1 MCLLPDT
8 NESTM
13 TLSTCDLCDAHEA
26 ELGGA
31 NGKQLRL
38 LPDVYKS
45 YGAIASFHG
54 QAHTLRCPEDNSRV
68 REAVAQPGAGKVL
81 VVDGG
86 GMTRRA
92 LVGGNL
98 AVIAA
103 KNGWAGILVH
113 GAVRDIAE
121 LREASLGIKALAL
134 CPLRTDKRGLGE
146 AGVPVMISGHLVQPG
161 DWVYADEDGVL
172 ISAVALH

>member
-1 MCLLPDT
+1 
-8 NESTM
+8 M
-13 TLSTCDLCDAHEA
+13 TISVCDLCDTHEA
-26 ELGGA
+26 EFISGNA
-31 NGKQLRL
+31 KQLRL

-45 YGAIASFHG
+45 YGGVTSFHG

-98 AVIAA
+98 AVTAA
-103 KNGWAGILVH
+103 KNGWAGILVY
-113 GAVRDIAE
+113 GAVRDVAE

-134 CPLRTDKRGLGE
+134 CPLRTDKRGLGD
-146 AGVPVMISGHLVQPG
+146 AGIPVMISGSLVQPG

-172 ISAVALH
+172 ISSVALH

>member
-1 MCLLPDT
+1 MM
-8 NESTM
+8 M
-13 TLSTCDLCDAHEA
+13 TIFVCDLCDIHEA
-26 ELGGA
+26 EFVGSNA
-31 NGKQLRL
+31 KQLRL

-45 YGAIASFHG
+45 YGGATSFHG
-54 QAHTLRCPEDNSRV
+54 QAQTLRCPEDNSRV
-68 REAVAQPGAGKVL
+68 REAVALPGEGRVL

-98 AVIAA
+98 ATTAA
-103 KNGWAGILVH
+103 KNGWAGILVF

-121 LREASLGIKALAL
+121 LRAASIGIKALAL
-134 CPLRTDKRGLGE
+134 CPLRTDKRGLGD

-161 DWVYADEDGVL
+161 DWVYADEDGIL
-172 ISAVALH
+172 ISAAALH

>member
-1 MCLLPDT
+1 
-8 NESTM
+8 M
-13 TLSTCDLCDAHEA
+13 TISTCDLCDAHEA
-26 ELGGA
+26 EFAGGHA
-31 NGKQLRL
+31 KQLRL

-45 YGAIASFHG
+45 YGGKPSFHG

-68 REAVAQPGAGKVL
+68 REAVAQPGEGRVL
-81 VVDGG
+81 VIDGG
-86 GMTRRA
+86 GMLRRA

-98 AVIAA
+98 AMMAA

-113 GAVRDIAE
+113 GAVRDAAE
-121 LREASLGIKALAL
+121 LRAASLGIKALAL
-134 CPLRTDKRGLGE
+134 CPLRTDKRGLGD

-172 ISAVALH
+172 IAAVALH

>member
-1 MCLLPDT
+1 
-8 NESTM
+8 M
-13 TLSTCDLCDAHEA
+13 TISVCDMCDAHEA
-26 ELGGA
+26 EFAGSNA
-31 NGKQLRL
+31 KQLRL
-38 LPDVYKS
+38 LPDVYKN
-45 YGAIASFHG
+45 YGGKMSFHG
-54 QAHTLRCPEDNSRV
+54 QAHTLRCLEDNSRV

-98 AVIAA
+98 AVTAA

-121 LREASLGIKALAL
+121 LRVAPLGIKALAL
-134 CPLRTDKRGLGE
+134 CPLRTDKRGLGDT
-146 AGVPVMISGHLVQPG
+146 GIPVMISGHLVQPG
-161 DWVYADEDGVL
+161 DWVYADEDGML
-172 ISAVALH
+172 ISSVALH

>member
-1 MCLLPDT
+1 MNQT
-8 NESTM
+8 I
-13 TLSTCDLCDAHEA
+13 STCDICDAHEA
-26 ELGGA
+26 EFASGNA
-31 NGKQLRL
+31 KQLRL

-45 YGAIASFHG
+45 YGGGQSFYG

-68 REAVAQPGAGKVL
+68 REAVAQPGEGRVL

-98 AVIAA
+98 AVMAA

-113 GAVRDIAE
+113 GAVRDVAE
-121 LREASLGIKALAL
+121 LRAASLGIKALAL
-134 CPLRTDKRGLGE
+134 CPLRTDKRGLGD
-146 AGVPVMISGHLVQPG
+146 AGVPVMISGYLVQPG

-172 ISAVALH
+172 ISLSALHL

>member
-1 MCLLPDT
+1 
-8 NESTM
+8 M
-13 TLSTCDLCDAHEA
+13 TKISVCDLCDIHEA
-26 ELGGA
+26 ELAGGNA
-31 NGKQLRL
+31 KQLRL

-45 YGAIASFHG
+45 YGGVSSFYG

-68 REAVAQPGAGKVL
+68 REAVAQPGQGRVL

-86 GMTRRA
+86 GIMRRA

-103 KNGWAGILVH
+103 KNSWSGILVY
-113 GAVRDIAE
+113 GAVRDVAE
-121 LREASLGIKALAL
+121 LREAPLGIKALAL
-134 CPLRTDKRGLGE
+134 CPLRTDKRSLGD
-146 AGVPVMISGHLVQPG
+146 AGVPVMISGQAVAPG
-161 DWVYADEDGVL
+161 DWVYVDEDGVL

>member
-1 MCLLPDT
+1 
-8 NESTM
+8 M
-13 TLSTCDLCDAHEA
+13 TISVCDLCDTHEA
-26 ELGGA
+26 EFVGSNA
-31 NGKQLRL
+31 KQLRL
-38 LPDVYKS
+38 LPDVFKS
-45 YGAIASFHG
+45 YGGVTSFHG

-68 REAVAQPGAGKVL
+68 REAVAQPGASRVL

-134 CPLRTDKRGLGE
+134 CPLRTDKRGLGD
-146 AGVPVMISGHLVQPG
+146 AGVAMMICGYLVQPG

-172 ISAVALH
+172 ISGVALHV

>member
-1 MCLLPDT
+1 MHKI
-8 NESTM
+8 SV
-13 TLSTCDLCDAHEA
+13 CDLCDNHEA
-26 ELGGA
+26 EFVSSNL
-31 NGKQLRL
+31 KQLRL

-45 YGAIASFHG
+45 YGGIASFYG
-54 QAHTLRCPEDNSRV
+54 QAHTLRCHEDNSRV
-68 REAVAQPGAGKVL
+68 REAVAQAGEGRVL
-81 VVDGG
+81 VIDGG

-113 GAVRDIAE
+113 GAVRDMAE
-121 LREASLGIKALAL
+121 LRQASVGMKALAL
-134 CPLRTDKRGLGE
+134 CPLRTDKRGLGD
-146 AGVPVMISGHLVQPG
+146 AAVPVMISGYLVQPG

-172 ISAVALH
+172 ISSVALH

>member
-1 MCLLPDT
+1 MVI
-8 NESTM
+8 SV
-13 TLSTCDLCDAHEA
+13 CDLCDAHEA
-26 ELGGA
+26 ELSGNNA
-31 NGKQLRL
+31 KQLRV

-45 YGAIASFHG
+45 YGGAASFHG

-68 REAVAQPGAGKVL
+68 REAVAQPGEGRVL

-86 GMTRRA
+86 GMVRRA

-98 AVIAA
+98 AATA
-103 KNGWAGILVH
+103 SKNGWAGILVH
-113 GAVRDIAE
+113 GAARDIAE
-121 LREASLGIKALAL
+121 LRAAPLGLKALAL
-134 CPLRTDKRGLGE
+134 CPLRTDKRGLGD

-172 ISAVALH
+172 ICAVALH

>member
-1 MCLLPDT
+1 
-8 NESTM
+8 M
-13 TLSTCDLCDAHEA
+13 TKISVCDLCDTHES
-26 ELGGA
+26 ELAGD
-31 NGKQLRL
+31 NIKQLRL

-45 YGAIASFHG
+45 YGGVASFYG

-68 REAVAQPGAGKVL
+68 REAVAQAGDARVL

-98 AVIAA
+98 AVLAA

-113 GAVRDIAE
+113 GAVRDVAE
-121 LREASLGIKALAL
+121 LRIAPLGIKALAL
-134 CPLRTDKRGLGE
+134 CPLRTDKRGLGDVGL
-146 AGVPVMISGHLVQPG
+146 AIIISGQRVQPG
-161 DWVYADEDGVL
+161 EWVYADEDGVL

>member
-1 MCLLPDT
+1 MPT
-8 NESTM
+8 ISV
-13 TLSTCDLCDAHEA
+13 CDLCDTHESEFA
-26 ELGGA
+26 GSNA
-31 NGKQLRL
+31 KQLRL

-45 YGAIASFHG
+45 YGGVMSFYG

-68 REAVAQPGAGKVL
+68 REAVAQAGEARVL

-86 GMTRRA
+86 GMLRRA

-98 AVIAA
+98 AVMAA
-103 KNGWAGILVH
+103 KNGWAGILVQ

-121 LREASLGIKALAL
+121 LRAAALGIKALAL
-134 CPLRTDKRGLGE
+134 CPLRTDKRGLGD
-146 AGVPVMISGHLVQPG
+146 AGVPVMISGYLVQSG

-172 ISAVALH
+172 ISSAALH

>member
-1 MCLLPDT
+1 
-8 NESTM
+8 M
-13 TLSTCDLCDAHEA
+13 TLSVCDLCDTHEA
-26 ELGGA
+26 EFAGS
-31 NGKQLRL
+31 NSKQLRI

-45 YGAIASFHG
+45 YGGKMSFHG
-54 QAHTLRCPEDNSRV
+54 QAHTLRCFEDNSRV
-68 REAVAQPGAGKVL
+68 REAVAQPGQLNGVGRVL
-81 VVDGG
+81 VIDGG

-98 AVIAA
+98 AVTAA

-121 LREASLGIKALAL
+121 LRVASLGIKALAL
-134 CPLRTDKRGLGE
+134 CPLRTDKRGLGD

-172 ISAVALH
+172 ISSVALH

>member
-1 MCLLPDT
+1 MAISVC
-8 NESTM
+8 N
-13 TLSTCDLCDAHEA
+13 LCDAHEA
-26 ELGGA
+26 EFASGNA
-31 NGKQLRL
+31 KQLRL

-45 YGAIASFHG
+45 YGGVMSFHG

-81 VVDGG
+81 VIDGG

-98 AVIAA
+98 AVTAA

-121 LREASLGIKALAL
+121 LRVASLGIKALAL
-134 CPLRTDKRGLGE
+134 CPLRTDKRGLGD
-146 AGVPVMISGHLVQPG
+146 AGIPVMISGSLVQPG

>member
-1 MCLLPDT
+1 
-8 NESTM
+8 M
-13 TLSTCDLCDAHEA
+13 TDSVCDLCDTHEA
-26 ELGGA
+26 EFA
-31 NGKQLRL
+31 SSNAKQLRL

-45 YGAIASFHG
+45 YGGVMSFHG

-68 REAVAQPGAGKVL
+68 REAVAQPGAGRVL

-86 GMTRRA
+86 GMLRRA

-98 AVIAA
+98 AVTAA

-121 LREASLGIKALAL
+121 LRVASLGIKALAL
-134 CPLRTDKRGLGE
+134 CPLRTDKRGLGD
-146 AGVPVMISGHLVQPG
+146 AGVPVMVSGYLVQPG

-172 ISAVALH
+172 ISGVALH